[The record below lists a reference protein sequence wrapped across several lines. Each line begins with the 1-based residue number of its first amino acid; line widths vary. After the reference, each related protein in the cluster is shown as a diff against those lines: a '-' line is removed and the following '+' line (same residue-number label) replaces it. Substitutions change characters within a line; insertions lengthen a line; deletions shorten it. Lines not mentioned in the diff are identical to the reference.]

1 MGSSGQRD
9 FNAVVGV
16 LTTANAMFKRY
27 RQAYKSDELY
37 KELKY
42 VLDAFV
48 APLQA
53 LLLEASHSHRTT
65 SPHTTAHAW

>member
-1 MGSSGQRD
+1 
-9 FNAVVGV
+9 
-16 LTTANAMFKRY
+16 MFKRY

-48 APLQA
+48 APAAGVA
-53 LLLEASHSHRTT
+53 LGGES
-65 SPHTTAHAW
+65 